1 MEHYDLHCDLNKIYK
16 KSNNGIIYLH
26 PVPYKE
32 YIPLVG
38 LIEQLITDNIPN
50 RVDDIHI
57 QPMLTF
63 YPFGFGQEKSLKV
76 SMIFGLKGFIKSPE
90 YRVDK
95 SIAIDYVLE
104 SYMIDSRYNIPAKD
118 MTEYFSRGMTDKL
131 NEIVRYI
138 IKFAKTGKLEIDETG
153 DII

>member
-1 MEHYDLHCDLNKIYK
+1 MEDYNLNCNEIYKVSKNKI
-16 KSNNGIIYLH
+16 IYIR
-26 PVPYKE
+26 PVPYEE

-104 SYMIDSRYNIPAKD
+104 SYMIDSIYNIPAKD
-118 MTEYFSRGMTDKL
+118 ITEYFSRGITDKL
-131 NEIVRYI
+131 NEIVQHI
-138 IKFAKTGKLEIDETG
+138 IKFAKTGKLEIDKTR

>member
-1 MEHYDLHCDLNKIYK
+1 MEDYNLNCDKIYK
-16 KSNNGIIYLH
+16 ISENKIIYIR
-26 PVPYKE
+26 PVPYEE

-50 RVDDIHI
+50 RIDDIHI

-63 YPFGFGQEKSLKV
+63 YPFGFGQEKYLKV

-95 SIAIDYVLE
+95 SIAIDYVCSFHLK
-104 SYMIDSRYNIPAKD
+104 I
-118 MTEYFSRGMTDKL
+118 
-131 NEIVRYI
+131 
-138 IKFAKTGKLEIDETG
+138 
-153 DII
+153 

>member
-1 MEHYDLHCDLNKIYK
+1 MEDYNLNFDKIYK
-16 KSNNGIIYLH
+16 ILENKIIYIR

-32 YIPLVG
+32 YIPLVE
-38 LIEQLITDNIPN
+38 LTEQLITDNIPN
-50 RVDDIHI
+50 RIDDIHI
-57 QPMLTF
+57 QPMLSF

-95 SIAIDYVLE
+95 SIAMDYVLG

-118 MTEYFSRGMTDKL
+118 MTEYFSRDITDKL
-131 NEIVRYI
+131 NEIVQHI
-138 IKFAKTGKLEIDETG
+138 IKFAKTGKLEIDKTR

>member
-1 MEHYDLHCDLNKIYK
+1 MEDYNLNCDKIYK
-16 KSNNGIIYLH
+16 ISENKIIYIH

-50 RVDDIHI
+50 RIDDIHI

-76 SMIFGLKGFIKSPE
+76 SMIFCLKGFIKSPE

-95 SIAIDYVLE
+95 SIAIDHVLE
-104 SYMIDSRYNIPAKD
+104 SYMIDSKYNIPAKD
-118 MTEYFSRGMTDKL
+118 VTEYFSRGITNKL
-131 NEIVRYI
+131 NEIVQYI
-138 IKFAKTGKLEIDETG
+138 IKFAKIGKLEINETG
-153 DII
+153 DIL

>member
-1 MEHYDLHCDLNKIYK
+1 MEDYNLNCDKIYK
-16 KSNNGIIYLH
+16 ISENKIIYIR
-26 PVPYKE
+26 PVPYGE

-104 SYMIDSRYNIPAKD
+104 SYMIDSKYNIPAKD
-118 MTEYFSRGMTDKL
+118 ITEYFSRGIINKL
-131 NEIVRYI
+131 NEIVQYT
-138 IKFAKTGKLEIDETG
+138 IKFAKTGKLEIAETG

>member
-1 MEHYDLHCDLNKIYK
+1 MEDYNLNCNEIYKVSKNKI
-16 KSNNGIIYLH
+16 IYIR
-26 PVPYKE
+26 PVPYEE

-50 RVDDIHI
+50 RIDDIHI

-63 YPFGFGQEKSLKV
+63 YPFGFGQEKYLKV
-76 SMIFGLKGFIKSPE
+76 SIIFGLKGFIKSPE

-118 MTEYFSRGMTDKL
+118 ITEYFSKGITDKL
-131 NEIVRYI
+131 NEIVQHI
-138 IKFAKTGKLEIDETG
+138 IKFAKTGKLEIDKTR

>member
-1 MEHYDLHCDLNKIYK
+1 MEDYNLNCDKIYK
-16 KSNNGIIYLH
+16 ISENKIIYIH

-50 RVDDIHI
+50 RIDDIHI

-63 YPFGFGQEKSLKV
+63 YPFGFGQEKFLKV
-76 SMIFGLKGFIKSPE
+76 SMIFCLKGFIKSPE

-95 SIAIDYVLE
+95 SIAIDHVLE
-104 SYMIDSRYNIPAKD
+104 SYMIDSKYNIPAKD
-118 MTEYFSRGMTDKL
+118 VTEYFSRGITNKL
-131 NEIVRYI
+131 NEIVQYI
-138 IKFAKTGKLEIDETG
+138 IKFAKIGKLEINETG
-153 DII
+153 DIL

>member
-1 MEHYDLHCDLNKIYK
+1 MEDYNLNCNEIYKVSKNKI
-16 KSNNGIIYLH
+16 IYIR
-26 PVPYKE
+26 PVPYEE

-50 RVDDIHI
+50 RIDDIHI

-63 YPFGFGQEKSLKV
+63 YPFGFGQEKYLKV
-76 SMIFGLKGFIKSPE
+76 SIIFGLKGFIKSPE

-118 MTEYFSRGMTDKL
+118 ITEYFSRGITDKL
-131 NEIVRYI
+131 NEIVQHI
-138 IKFAKTGKLEIDETG
+138 IKFAKTGKLEIDKTR

>member
-1 MEHYDLHCDLNKIYK
+1 MEDYNINCDEIYKISENKI
-16 KSNNGIIYLH
+16 IYIR

-32 YIPLVG
+32 YIPLDG

-57 QPMLTF
+57 QSMLSF

-76 SMIFGLKGFIKSPE
+76 SMIFSLKGFIKSPE

-95 SIAIDYVLE
+95 SIAIDYALE

-131 NEIVRYI
+131 NEIVRHI

>member
-1 MEHYDLHCDLNKIYK
+1 MEDYNLNCDKIYK
-16 KSNNGIIYLH
+16 ISENKIIYIR

-50 RVDDIHI
+50 RIDDIHI
-57 QPMLTF
+57 QPMLSF
-63 YPFGFGQEKSLKV
+63 YPFGFGQEKCLKV

-104 SYMIDSRYNIPAKD
+104 SYMIDSKYNIPAND
-118 MTEYFSRGMTDKL
+118 ITEYFSRGIINKL
-131 NEIVRYI
+131 NEIIRHI

>member
-1 MEHYDLHCDLNKIYK
+1 MQDYNINCDKIYK
-16 KSNNGIIYLH
+16 ISENKIIYIR

-50 RVDDIHI
+50 RIDDIHI
-57 QPMLTF
+57 QPMLSF
-63 YPFGFGQEKSLKV
+63 YPFGFGQEKYLKV

-104 SYMIDSRYNIPAKD
+104 SYMIDSKYNIPAKD
-118 MTEYFSRGMTDKL
+118 ITEYFSRGITDKL
-131 NEIVRYI
+131 NEIVQYT

>member
-1 MEHYDLHCDLNKIYK
+1 MEDYNLNCDKIYK
-16 KSNNGIIYLH
+16 ISENKIIYIR

-38 LIEQLITDNIPN
+38 LIEQLITDSIPN
-50 RVDDIHI
+50 RIDDIHI

-76 SMIFGLKGFIKSPE
+76 SMIFGLEGFIKSPE

-104 SYMIDSRYNIPAKD
+104 SYMIDSKYNIPVKD
-118 MTEYFSRGMTDKL
+118 ITEYFSRGITDKL
-131 NEIVRYI
+131 NEIIRHI